1 MTHVK
6 PTKEELKAGAE
17 AALKELETI
26 DKQPEPS
33 EPAPETQAEEPAV
46 PTPPTPPEPPEEL
59 PAETIEL
66 KKKLSNSAREAQVLQ
81 SRTKKYDE
89 AVEQAE
95 GIAPPSDED
104 MQMEYGID
112 DWDTMSNAEKK
123 LAKDAWLNKR
133 RFEVLSQVAKEGK
146 DIEKWNTNVDTFVDD
161 PKNLIKYPELEG
173 KTEDFKIFATKPTR
187 RGLDMEDLV
196 LAFNGDIAKN
206 VQPKNKGKMF
216 ETGTPGNSDKP
227 QPADDKISAAQ
238 GRVLMKTDYNKFKA
252 MLKAGKIKN
261 E

>member
-1 MTHVK
+1 MNHVK

-17 AALKELETI
+17 AALKELEAI
-26 DKQPEPS
+26 DQAPS
-33 EPAPETQAEEPAV
+33 EPPIEEPA
-46 PTPPTPPEPPEEL
+46 PTVEETTPAEPPQED
-59 PAETIEL
+59 TSEL

-95 GIAPPSDED
+95 GINPPSDED
-104 MQMEYGID
+104 MQVEYGTD
-112 DWDTMSNAEKK
+112 DWDGMSNAERK

-146 DIEKWNTNVDTFVDD
+146 NIEKWNTSVDSFVDD

-173 KTEDFKIFATKPTR
+173 KVEDFKVFATKPTR
-187 RGLDMEDLV
+187 RGLDMEDLI
-196 LAFNGDIAKN
+196 LAFNGDMARST
-206 VQPKNKGKMF
+206 QPKKKGQMF

-227 QPADDKISAAQ
+227 QPQDDKISATQ
-238 GRVLMKTDYNKFKA
+238 GRVLMKTDYNKWKA